1 MLYRKRLNINLNNI
15 SIIGDGLETDIL
27 GGNSIGINT
36 ILITS
41 GILSH
46 SLNIN
51 YGEKP
56 NLNDLN
62 EAIHSSKHLPTAAV
76 NTFKLSH

>member
-1 MLYRKRLNINLNNI
+1 MPDFWLHINLKNV
-15 SIIGDGLETDIL
+15 SVIGDGLESDIL
-27 GGNSIGINT
+27 GGNAIGINT

-41 GILSH
+41 GSVSH